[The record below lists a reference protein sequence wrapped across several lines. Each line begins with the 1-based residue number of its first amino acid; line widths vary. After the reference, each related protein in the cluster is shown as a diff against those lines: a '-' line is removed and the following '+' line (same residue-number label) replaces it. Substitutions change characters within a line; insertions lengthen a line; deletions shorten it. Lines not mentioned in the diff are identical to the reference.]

1 MGDEKSEMSDEVAA
15 RAESGWVGGGKG
27 RTMHTENQEGLDY
40 RACQRPRASGRA
52 ARQPVGPCG
61 RRWMCTGV
69 GWRTDWEKASVVR
82 AICCVLGY
90 M

>member
-52 ARQPVGPCG
+52 ATAARRSVRQKMDVHWGGVEDRLGEGECG
-61 RRWMCTGV
+61 
-69 GWRTDWEKASVVR
+69 
-82 AICCVLGY
+82 
-90 M
+90 